1 VAVVVMVQTRQRPA
15 VAVVAVAVIR
25 LALRVVVQRI
35 KVLQAVQVK
44 AQYHRLGQVVA
55 VVLMLQVLQGQLRLV
70 TVVMALRLQYQG
82 RQ

>member
-1 VAVVVMVQTRQRPA
+1 MVQTRQRPA
-15 VAVVAVAVIR
+15 VAVVAVAVLR